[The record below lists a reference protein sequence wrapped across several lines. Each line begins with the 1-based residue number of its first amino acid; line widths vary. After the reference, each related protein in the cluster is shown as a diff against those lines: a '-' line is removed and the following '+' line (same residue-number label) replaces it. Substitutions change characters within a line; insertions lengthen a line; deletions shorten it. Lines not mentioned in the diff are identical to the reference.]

1 MLKAR
6 LLVGAVIAVVALGAT
21 TSMVSAAVKHVPPKA
36 KPAAV
41 AAATLDSGPP
51 ASLHCGKG
59 QTPEL
64 RTMGKM
70 RWVCVKAG

>member
-21 TSMVSAAVKHVPPKA
+21 TSMVSAAVKHVPKA

-41 AAATLDSGPP
+41 AATFDSGPP
-51 ASLHCGKG
+51 ASLHCRKG
-59 QTPEL
+59 QTPIL
-64 RTMGKM
+64 HTMGKM
-70 RWVCVKAG
+70 RWACEKAAT

>member
-6 LLVGAVIAVVALGAT
+6 LLVGAVTAVVALGAT
-21 TSMVSAAVKHVPPKA
+21 TSMVSAAVKHAPKA
-36 KPAAV
+36 KPAV
-41 AAATLDSGPP
+41 VAATLDSGPP

-64 RTMGKM
+64 HMMGKM
-70 RWVCVKAG
+70 HWVCVKAG